1 MYHNDQ
7 QSSQQ
12 NYYQS
17 QQIRRDSF
25 SNPSINDPLLERSL
39 SQGFSLSQAQSQIG
53 HFPNQPLELNNL
65 PADHF
70 YTGTEYNYGHPIRL
84 NHQSPVEQFPGRTRG
99 YTSSTRAAIHPASG
113 IIYSGPLGIVNSA
126 YSGPPEPV
134 NARNPPKEPIT
145 AGATGTIAG
154 EPASSSNL
162 ASSDS
167 SRPIS
172 DGIPSQSFGSLG
184 RTISTTSGQPEA
196 LIESNSARAID
207 TRPAS
212 TSQRPDSSD
221 SIRPVP
227 PSSTQ
232 AREKIA
238 LPINIKT
245 SLNSP
250 VNLARLNQLLYEILK
265 MR

>member
-1 MYHNDQ
+1 MPANNDA
-7 QSSQQ
+7 SMVEIWELTSAAG
-12 NYYQS
+12 
-17 QQIRRDSF
+17 RVF
-25 SNPSINDPLLERSL
+25 WT
-39 SQGFSLSQAQSQIG
+39 AQTCKR
-53 HFPNQPLELNNL
+53 EK
-65 PADHF
+65 
-70 YTGTEYNYGHPIRL
+70 
-84 NHQSPVEQFPGRTRG
+84 
-99 YTSSTRAAIHPASG
+99 
-113 IIYSGPLGIVNSA
+113 
-126 YSGPPEPV
+126 
-134 NARNPPKEPIT
+134 PPKEPIT

-154 EPASSSNL
+154 KPASSSNL

-212 TSQRPDSSD
+212 TSQHPDSSD

-232 AREKIA
+232 ASDTKA
-238 LPINIKT
+238 NH
-245 SLNSP
+245 
-250 VNLARLNQLLYEILK
+250 
-265 MR
+265 